1 MKLIR
6 HGASGCEK
14 PGAIDSQGQAR
25 DLSDLVPDF
34 TPEWMAPGRLAALA
48 AVDLQR
54 LPLVAQGSRL
64 GPPVAGTRQF
74 VAIGLNYRRHAE
86 ESGLDIPK
94 EPVVF
99 HKALSS

>member
-14 PGAIDSQGQAR
+14 PGAIDSQGKAR

-54 LPLVAQGSRL
+54 LPLTLVIDRAGNVRYIHKGFKGEDGTQIAAEVAEL
-64 GPPVAGTRQF
+64 
-74 VAIGLNYRRHAE
+74 LAE
-86 ESGLDIPK
+86 
-94 EPVVF
+94 
-99 HKALSS
+99 

>member
-34 TPEWMAPGRLAALA
+34 TPEWMAPGRLAALRWKSPPSLFSLRA
-48 AVDLQR
+48 Y
-54 LPLVAQGSRL
+54 LPAFGVL
-64 GPPVAGTRQF
+64 
-74 VAIGLNYRRHAE
+74 
-86 ESGLDIPK
+86 
-94 EPVVF
+94 
-99 HKALSS
+99 

>member
-48 AVDLQR
+48 AGR
-54 LPLVAQGSRL
+54 IMANSS
-64 GPPVAGTRQF
+64 PP
-74 VAIGLNYRRHAE
+74 
-86 ESGLDIPK
+86 
-94 EPVVF
+94 
-99 HKALSS
+99 

>member
-34 TPEWMAPGRLAALA
+34 TPEWMAPGRLAALSA
-48 AVDLQR
+48 PGGVWRHSRR
-54 LPLVAQGSRL
+54 LECGVKIFMGRRRFPGWP
-64 GPPVAGTRQF
+64 GCP
-74 VAIGLNYRRHAE
+74 AIRA
-86 ESGLDIPK
+86 
-94 EPVVF
+94 
-99 HKALSS
+99 SS